1 LKVFK
6 LFFLICIFSW
16 GSFYSQE
23 YVLSGKI
30 IDTSEDDIL
39 IGSSIKLTGITSNL
53 DKVSQAIISDYNG
66 IFVFQNLSNGSYNL
80 TISYVGYIQK
90 QIEISLKDKSQNLG
104 NIQLQS
110 ANLNLKELEVIA
122 DIAKERITPVA
133 ATTIS
138 AEYIEQHLGNQE
150 FPEILRNTPS
160 VYVTKEGGGYGD
172 SRINVRGFEQNNIAV
187 MINGVPVN
195 DMETGWVYWSNW
207 AGLSDVTNK
216 MQIQRGLGASKLAI
230 PAVGGTIN
238 ILTNAAKFKKGGKV
252 STTIGN
258 NGYTKYAA
266 SLSSGLMQNG
276 LATTMQLT
284 YTQGDGYIQGTNF
297 KAYSYFLSSTYNL
310 NKNHRISATILGAP
324 QWHNRRSVNNFY
336 DNVYLSTFRC
346 PINDSVDALSKG
358 IKFNSGWGYLNGE
371 IFSWKKNFYH
381 KPKAFV
387 NHYWNFSKYTKLK
400 TAAYVS
406 LGNGGGTS
414 ARGRGL
420 QNNNVDD
427 WSGYDSFEGFGIGT
441 HDSSGQVMFDSIVA
455 YNNGEYVASFGGYA
469 NQSDTVRDDLPSGQT
484 GDGWIRSASVNKH
497 IWYGA
502 ISTFEHNINE
512 NLSIVAGIDLRY
524 YVGEHFRKVENLLG
538 NNTYLSSFDIN
549 NSSNYIDYES
559 GSSFGSFS
567 ENSYLENDNSLLYH
581 NDGIVKWAGG
591 FSQIEYSTQK
601 FSFFTSLSLSN
612 QGFKRIDHFN
622 YLDDDTLKIT
632 DWQSFKGGT
641 FKTGFNLNIYK
652 NMRVFVNAG
661 YFSKQPIFNNIFLN
675 YQNDI
680 NINAENQSVRA
691 FEVGYSYFKK
701 IIDFDINAYYTEWND
716 RQYSRKFA
724 PPVGHPRYDVFYL
737 FYGISQTHKGL
748 EAELKV
754 KLSDK
759 ISISGMVSLG
769 DWVYTDDIN
778 SRNTILDAFGNFTT
792 DSSDTVKILYANG
805 LKVGDAAQSTYSLGL
820 NFKPIK
826 NLSLTANYYI
836 ADNLY
841 APYNIFEDQFYQ
853 EGGQVTKL
861 PIYGLMR
868 VGVFYKKRFLNT
880 ELSFRLSVNNLLNT
894 LYIAELNT
902 NTLDSEGNLYSPEQI
917 GFYTRNKGYY
927 GFGRTWNTGI
937 KFSF

>member
-1 LKVFK
+1 MKIFK
-6 LFFLICIFSW
+6 PFFLICLLSW
-16 GSFYSQE
+16 GTFFSQLNI
-23 YVLSGKI
+23 LSGKV
-30 IDTSEDDIL
+30 IDSSEDDIL
-39 IGSSIKLTGITSNL
+39 IGSSIKLTGLTSNHE
-53 DKVSQAIISDYNG
+53 KVSQAIISDYNG
-66 IFVFQNLSNGSYNL
+66 VFAFQNLRNGSYIL
-80 TISYVGYIQK
+80 SISYVGYIEK
-90 QIEISLKDKSQNLG
+90 KIEIILKDKNQNLG

-110 ANLNLKELEVIA
+110 ANLNLKELEVVA

-133 ATTIS
+133 ASTIS

-216 MQIQRGLGASKLAI
+216 MQVQRGLGASKLAI

-238 ILTNAAKFKKGGKV
+238 ILTNAARFKKGGKV

-266 SLSSGLMQNG
+266 SLSSGLMKNG
-276 LATTMQLT
+276 LAVTMQLT
-284 YTQGDGYIQGTNF
+284 YTEGDGYIQGTNF
-297 KAYSYFLSSTYNL
+297 KAYSYFLSSTYNI

-324 QWHNRRSVNNFY
+324 QWHNRRSIHNFY
-336 DNVYLSTFRC
+336 DSVNLSTFRC
-346 PINDSVDALSKG
+346 PINDSIDALSKG
-358 IKFNSGWGYLNGE
+358 IQFNPGWGYLNGE

-406 LGNGGGTS
+406 LGNGGGTA

-420 QNNNVDD
+420 QNNNVEG
-427 WSGYDSFEGFGIGT
+427 WNGYDSFQGFGVGA
-441 HDSSGQVMFDSIVA
+441 HDSSGQVMFDSIIA
-455 YNNGEYVASFGGYA
+455 YNNGDYVASLGGYA
-469 NQSDTVRDDLPSGQT
+469 NEQDTVRDDLPGGQT

-512 NLSIVAGIDLRY
+512 NLSIVAGLDLRY
-524 YVGEHFRKVENLLG
+524 YVGEHFRKVENLMG
-538 NNTYLSSFDIN
+538 NNSYLSSSDIN
-549 NSSNYIDYES
+549 SQSNYISHES
-559 GSSFGSFS
+559 GSSFGTFS
-567 ENSYLENDNSLLYH
+567 ENSYLEKDNSLQYH
-581 NDGIVKWAGG
+581 NDGVVKWLGG
-591 FSQIEYSTQK
+591 FTQIEYSTQK

-622 YLDDDTLKIT
+622 YLDDDTLQT
-632 DWQSFKGGT
+632 TEWQMFKGGT
-641 FKTGFNLNIYK
+641 FKTGVNYNFHK
-652 NMRVFVNAG
+652 NMRLFLNAG
-661 YFSKQPIFNNIFLN
+661 YFSKQPIFNTIFLRYRN
-675 YQNDI
+675 II
-680 NINAENQSVRA
+680 NETAKNQTVKA
-691 FEVGYSYFKK
+691 GELGYSFYNK
-701 IIDFDINAYYTEWND
+701 ILDLDINAYYTEWAN
-716 RQYSRKFA
+716 RQFSRTMFLNNQ
-724 PPVGHPRYDVFYL
+724 DVLYVFDN
-737 FYGISQTHKGL
+737 ISQTHKGI
-748 EAELKV
+748 EIEFDLKLT
-754 KLSDK
+754 KK
-759 ISISGMVSLG
+759 ISLNYMVSRG
-769 DWVYTDDIN
+769 DWIYTTN
-778 SRNTILDAFGNFTT
+778 FNATGTILDLFGNPTGDFE
-792 DSSDTVKILYANG
+792 DSVLVLYGKG
-805 LKVGDAAQSTYSLGL
+805 LKVGDAAQSTFSLGV
-820 NFKPIK
+820 NYKPIN
-826 NLSLTANYYI
+826 NLSLTANYYV

-841 APYNIFEDQFYQ
+841 APYNIYEEQFYQ

-861 PIYGLMR
+861 PMYGLMR
-868 VGVFYKKRFLNT
+868 VGVFYKKRFSKT
-880 ELSFRLSVNNLLNT
+880 ELSFRLSINNLLNR

-902 NTLDSEGNLYSPEQI
+902 NALDANGNLYSPDQV
-917 GFYTRNKGYY
+917 GFYTKNKGYY